1 MAAAVMAT
9 LMAVTFPAP
18 RSRVRRSLWRL
29 ETMVPTATIME
40 ITPAQ
45 ETGTPNW
52 TYMDGHAA
60 PRRASGRPRLI
71 KER

>member
-1 MAAAVMAT
+1 MILLFALPYVIS
-9 LMAVTFPAP
+9 LLS
-18 RSRVRRSLWRL
+18 SRVRRSLWRL